1 MKNEYR
7 KMCSRITPDEKLTE
21 KTLKQFAGGEKVHP
35 HKRRA
40 WKPAAAVVAGLLAFA
55 VAFPYIQSTGNHIVP
70 TTGQNKSATNTQNT
84 FGLAVYAAD
93 KTHSGNTAVLQMQP
107 DIGQYCSTG
116 ASIGNYVTSWYK
128 PNLQCTGTNLKTVEY
143 SLETSAL
150 DSNEQ
155 AYFVHLSEDFVP
167 DMSTT
172 QKNKLN
178 LFTIDYQKENIDKQM
193 SRYGLALSDK
203 LTASA
208 WKEHCDKYSQESEQE
223 QATLQ
228 KQQTVTVAENA
239 YRVQAS
245 AHMAQILSKTRV
257 ILKATFLDS
266 SVQTQTYQMV
276 PRGDFNKNLAAYFT
290 FESKLCA
297 EFMRKFPRSTSETA
311 NKPEYKEAY
320 QRLLQC
326 ATAFVNQ
333 HPLFNITQLSAA
345 QSESKNSFNLSA
357 YAADKGTSS
366 EASGNEITFALETGS
381 SAGPNG
387 IKSNASFQ
395 ITGTNIAKIAVQLD
409 RGKLYQMER
418 VTKQLTSKDEKAEA
432 DAFMAAE
439 DKTKQIDADIST
451 FSWQEFKRNG
461 VKEKPSQALYI
472 EGKMLGKS
480 VSVPYD
486 KKYSYGLYAPADEMS
501 KIDPPTAEGKTL
513 GLLYG
518 QHLDKAVA
526 FFDGAILQITATY
539 KDGTCETKTLHL
551 KTENRRIS
559 YDGKNEVN
567 IILPKDTTNTDAPIV
582 KVLCADIT

>member
-7 KMCSRITPDEKLTE
+7 KMCSQITPDEKLTE
-21 KTLKQFAGGEKVHP
+21 KTLKQFASGEKVHP

-84 FGLAVYAAD
+84 FGLA
-93 KTHSGNTAVLQMQP
+93 
-107 DIGQYCSTG
+107 
-116 ASIGNYVTSWYK
+116 
-128 PNLQCTGTNLKTVEY
+128 
-143 SLETSAL
+143 
-150 DSNEQ
+150 
-155 AYFVHLSEDFVP
+155 
-167 DMSTT
+167 
-172 QKNKLN
+172 
-178 LFTIDYQKENIDKQM
+178 
-193 SRYGLALSDK
+193 
-203 LTASA
+203 
-208 WKEHCDKYSQESEQE
+208 
-223 QATLQ
+223 
-228 KQQTVTVAENA
+228 
-239 YRVQAS
+239 
-245 AHMAQILSKTRV
+245 
-257 ILKATFLDS
+257 
-266 SVQTQTYQMV
+266 
-276 PRGDFNKNLAAYFT
+276 
-290 FESKLCA
+290 
-297 EFMRKFPRSTSETA
+297 
-311 NKPEYKEAY
+311 
-320 QRLLQC
+320 
-326 ATAFVNQ
+326 
-333 HPLFNITQLSAA
+333 
-345 QSESKNSFNLSA
+345 A

-395 ITGTNIAKIAVQLD
+395 ITGTNIAKIAMQLD

-418 VTKQLTSKDEKAEA
+418 VTKQLTSKGEKAEA

-501 KIDPPTAEGKTL
+501 KIDPPTAEGKTW

-518 QHLDKAVA
+518 QHLDKAVD
-526 FFDGAILQITATY
+526 FFDGAILQVTATY

-559 YDGKNEVN
+559 YDSKNDVN
-567 IILPKDTTNTDAPIV
+567 IILPKDTTNNSAPIV